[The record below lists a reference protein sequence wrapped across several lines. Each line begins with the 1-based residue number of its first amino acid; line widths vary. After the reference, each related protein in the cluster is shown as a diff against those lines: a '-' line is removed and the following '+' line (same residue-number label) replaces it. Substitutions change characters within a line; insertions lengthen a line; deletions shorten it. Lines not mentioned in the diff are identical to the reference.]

1 MISSRR
7 NRVFPALL
15 LKDNGLVKTFNFE
28 SPKYV
33 GDPINAIKIFNEK
46 QVDELVLLNIDE
58 RSSFSINFDLI
69 EKISKQCRMPLSYGG
84 GITSM
89 DDVNRLVSLGVERIV
104 FSSSVF
110 DDPDLVKNAVK
121 CIGSQSVAVVVNYKI
136 VTDFFGSKTR
146 RMFTKRGSKKIGD
159 DFSSAIK
166 FIESLKVGEIIFQCI
181 DNDGLKS
188 GLDISLIET
197 VYNDLETPFSVL
209 GGLSSLDEIVSI
221 SDRFPNVGIS
231 AGAFFVFTGKV
242 NSVLISYLD

>member
-84 GITSM
+84 GISSM
-89 DDVNRLVSLGVERIV
+89 DDINRLV
-104 FSSSVF
+104 
-110 DDPDLVKNAVK
+110 
-121 CIGSQSVAVVVNYKI
+121 
-136 VTDFFGSKTR
+136 
-146 RMFTKRGSKKIGD
+146 FTWCR
-159 DFSSAIK
+159 
-166 FIESLKVGEIIFQCI
+166 
-181 DNDGLKS
+181 
-188 GLDISLIET
+188 T
-197 VYNDLETPFSVL
+197 
-209 GGLSSLDEIVSI
+209 
-221 SDRFPNVGIS
+221 
-231 AGAFFVFTGKV
+231 
-242 NSVLISYLD
+242 NSF